1 MLQQTDRFK
10 QDVQRYSQIINL
22 LPDGPSKQEAQQLLN
37 TLIAAVKNM
46 DNMYLDMVY
55 AKQLPGIG
63 NEMKSDIQI
72 IRKKLENKIGN
83 KQ

>member
-10 QDVQRYSQIINL
+10 QDVQRYSQIIDL
-22 LPDGPSKQEAQQLLN
+22 LPDGSSKQEAQQLLN

-83 KQ
+83 NQ

>member
-10 QDVQRYSQIINL
+10 QDVQRYSQIIDL
-22 LPDGPSKQEAQQLLN
+22 LPDGSSKQEAQQLLN